1 MRPEAGA
8 HLWDA
13 ADSATNVRDFVDGRT
28 ETEFNSDL
36 VLRSA
41 IERQLE
47 ILGEALNRLRRDDR
61 ETSERVPGLEKIIGM
76 RNIIAHEYGNI
87 DYEIVWRASTTDI
100 PALVPLLVELVDE
113 ARGAAE
119 AQ

>member
-1 MRPEAGA
+1 
-8 HLWDA
+8 
-13 ADSATNVRDFVDGRT
+13 
-28 ETEFNSDL
+28 
-36 VLRSA
+36 
-41 IERQLE
+41 
-47 ILGEALNRLRRDDR
+47 
-61 ETSERVPGLEKIIGM
+61 M